1 MNRRMRA
8 LHLCCIITCCRG
20 LTPQP
25 APTTPTKQH
34 SVQSTG
40 RRGALRILA
49 AAPLATAFKAKAAPP
64 EQPTVSREVLSG
76 LAGGAAQRITKD
88 VVLYPIDT
96 VKVRLQ
102 TVQGRQLSRRVFVDP
117 YAGVLA
123 PLVVG
128 VPAAALFFGVKDGL
142 GELAAEQGLTD
153 PFLVEAVTVCLA
165 NAPYWLARAPIEL
178 IKTRQQLANNTMEK
192 PWAVAQS
199 IVDNEGLAGLWTGF
213 QESYWHAVPADVLKF
228 SVYRTLKERY
238 GSNSIVRKALL
249 GSCASAVALSATT
262 PLDVAKTRSMER
274 GAASEDIIRRLGA
287 ILDTEGVGAL
297 YAGLGPRVARAAVSG
312 GLQFGSYEAA
322 KRLFG

>member
-1 MNRRMRA
+1 M
-8 LHLCCIITCCRG
+8 
-20 LTPQP
+20 
-25 APTTPTKQH
+25 
-34 SVQSTG
+34 
-40 RRGALRILA
+40 
-49 AAPLATAFKAKAAPP
+49 
-64 EQPTVSREVLSG
+64 
-76 LAGGAAQRITKD
+76 
-88 VVLYPIDT
+88 VLYPIDT

-142 GELAAEQGLTD
+142 GELAAERGLTD

-238 GSNSIVRKALL
+238 GGAGIFRKLCWGPAR
-249 GSCASAVALSATT
+249 
-262 PLDVAKTRSMER
+262 PRSHCPRRHLWTWPRR
-274 GAASEDIIRRLGA
+274 GAWSAAPPAKISSSASVLSWIRRGR
-287 ILDTEGVGAL
+287 
-297 YAGLGPRVARAAVSG
+297 GPVRGIGSARRARGRVRGRLAVRLLRGGEAAVWMS
-312 GLQFGSYEAA
+312 
-322 KRLFG
+322 RLS

>member
-1 MNRRMRA
+1 M
-8 LHLCCIITCCRG
+8 
-20 LTPQP
+20 
-25 APTTPTKQH
+25 
-34 SVQSTG
+34 
-40 RRGALRILA
+40 A
-49 AAPLATAFKAKAAPP
+49 ANAAPP
-64 EQPTVSREVLSG
+64 PAPPQQPTVSREVLSG
-76 LAGGAAQRITKD
+76 LAGGAAQRISKD

-102 TVQGRQLSRRVFVDP
+102 TVQGRQISRRVFVDP

-142 GELAAEQGLTD
+142 GELAAERGLTD

-165 NAPYWLARAPIEL
+165 NAPYWACRAPVEL
-178 IKTRQQLANNTMEK
+178 IKTRQQLANNNTMEK
-192 PWAVAQS
+192 PWAVAQT
-199 IVDNEGLAGLWTGF
+199 IIDNDGLAGLWTGF

-228 SVYRTLKERY
+228 SVYRALKERY
-238 GSNSIVRKALL
+238 GGSGIVRKALL

-322 KRLFG
+322 KRMFG

>member
-1 MNRRMRA
+1 M
-8 LHLCCIITCCRG
+8 CCIIIPCRA

-34 SVQSTG
+34 SVQSAG
-40 RRGALRILA
+40 RRGALHILA
-49 AAPLATAFKAKAAPP
+49 AAPLVTLAANAAEPP
-64 EQPTVSREVLSG
+64 QTPTVSREVLSG

-142 GELAAEQGLTD
+142 GELAAERGLTD

-165 NAPYWLARAPIEL
+165 TPHWLAARRL
-178 IKTRQQLANNTMEK
+178 
-192 PWAVAQS
+192 
-199 IVDNEGLAGLWTGF
+199 
-213 QESYWHAVPADVLKF
+213 
-228 SVYRTLKERY
+228 
-238 GSNSIVRKALL
+238 NSSR
-249 GSCASAVALSATT
+249 
-262 PLDVAKTRSMER
+262 R
-274 GAASEDIIRRLGA
+274 GAARQQYDGEALGRR
-287 ILDTEGVGAL
+287 
-297 YAGLGPRVARAAVSG
+297 AVD
-312 GLQFGSYEAA
+312 
-322 KRLFG
+322 RR

>member
-1 MNRRMRA
+1 M
-8 LHLCCIITCCRG
+8 
-20 LTPQP
+20 
-25 APTTPTKQH
+25 
-34 SVQSTG
+34 
-40 RRGALRILA
+40 
-49 AAPLATAFKAKAAPP
+49 
-64 EQPTVSREVLSG
+64 
-76 LAGGAAQRITKD
+76 
-88 VVLYPIDT
+88 LYPIDT

-102 TVQGRQLSRRVFVDP
+102 TVQGRTLSRRVFVDP

-142 GELAAEQGLTD
+142 GELASERGLTD

-199 IVDNEGLAGLWTGF
+199 IIESDGLAGLWTGF
-213 QESYWHAVPADVLKF
+213 SESYWHAVPADVLKF

-238 GSNSIVRKALL
+238 GGAGICRKGSVGVLRVR
-249 GSCASAVALSATT
+249 GRAVRDDAPGRRQDA
-262 PLDVAKTRSMER
+262 EH
-274 GAASEDIIRRLGA
+274 GARRRQRRYHQA
-287 ILDTEGVGAL
+287 PRCYPVDTEGVGAL

-322 KRLFG
+322 AAVPGGHCLTACCC

>member
-1 MNRRMRA
+1 
-8 LHLCCIITCCRG
+8 
-20 LTPQP
+20 
-25 APTTPTKQH
+25 
-34 SVQSTG
+34 
-40 RRGALRILA
+40 
-49 AAPLATAFKAKAAPP
+49 
-64 EQPTVSREVLSG
+64 
-76 LAGGAAQRITKD
+76 
-88 VVLYPIDT
+88 VLYPIDT

-165 NAPYWLARAPIEL
+165 NAPYWLARAPVEL
-178 IKTRQQLANNTMEK
+178 IKTRQQLANETLVK
-192 PWAVAQS
+192 PWSVAQS
-199 IVDNEGLAGLWTGF
+199 IIDNEGLAGLWTGF
-213 QESYWHAVPADVLKF
+213 RESYWHAVPADVLKF

-238 GSNSIVRKALL
+238 GGSGIVRKALL

-274 GAASEDIIRRLGA
+274 GAASEDIVKRLGA

-297 YAGLGPRVARAAVSG
+297 DAGLGPRVARAAVSG

>member
-1 MNRRMRA
+1 M
-8 LHLCCIITCCRG
+8 
-20 LTPQP
+20 
-25 APTTPTKQH
+25 
-34 SVQSTG
+34 
-40 RRGALRILA
+40 
-49 AAPLATAFKAKAAPP
+49 
-64 EQPTVSREVLSG
+64 
-76 LAGGAAQRITKD
+76 
-88 VVLYPIDT
+88 
-96 VKVRLQ
+96 
-102 TVQGRQLSRRVFVDP
+102 
-117 YAGVLA
+117 
-123 PLVVG
+123 
-128 VPAAALFFGVKDGL
+128 
-142 GELAAEQGLTD
+142 
-153 PFLVEAVTVCLA
+153 EAVTVCLA

-238 GSNSIVRKALL
+238 GGAGIFKKEAL

-274 GAASEDIIRRLGA
+274 GAASEDIINTPRCYPGYG
-287 ILDTEGVGAL
+287 GVGAL

-322 KRLFG
+322 KRRLARMVA

>member
-1 MNRRMRA
+1 MKTPTGWHFCILIVCHA
-8 LHLCCIITCCRG
+8 LTH
-20 LTPQP
+20 QP
-25 APTTPTKQH
+25 APTKQ
-34 SVQSTG
+34 QQRPQPCTTA
-40 RRGALRILA
+40 RRGALQALAGAPLVGILA
-49 AAPLATAFKAKAAPP
+49 ANAAETPP
-64 EQPTVSREVLSG
+64 QTPTVSREVLSG

-102 TVQGRQLSRRVFVDP
+102 TVQGRQISRRVFVDP

-142 GELAAEQGLTD
+142 GELAAEKGLTD

-165 NAPYWLARAPIEL
+165 NAPYWACRAPVEL
-178 IKTRQQLANNTMEK
+178 IKTRQQLANTTMEK
-192 PWAVAQS
+192 PWAVAQT
-199 IVDNEGLAGLWTGF
+199 IIDNEGLAGLWTGF
-213 QESYWHAVPADVLKF
+213 RESYWHAVPADVLKF
-228 SVYRTLKERY
+228 SVYRTLKDRY
-238 GSNSIVRKALL
+238 GGSGILRKAAL

-274 GAASEDIIRRLGA
+274 GAGREDIIKRLGA